1 MKRLDHFFN
10 AGYYLAGNEPS
21 FQTPI
26 GYHYANQPTKSVDRV
41 RDVVFTNFDISKHP
55 LPPPA
60 PSIANLPVA
69 AAGLPGNDDQ
79 AAMATLLVFHILGLY
94 PVPSTSQFLIL
105 SPMTPQFTIHNS
117 YLNVSTTVTARG
129 FDAKSVQQT
138 IPKGAAAYVANV
150 TVNGVVQPNRCHF
163 DFYDVFRVGGEV
175 VLDLTA
181 DKDAANSCGAGLPES
196 VSTGGF
202 ASAR

>member
-1 MKRLDHFFN
+1 MH
-10 AGYYLAGNEPS
+10 S
-21 FQTPI
+21 T
-26 GYHYANQPTKSVDRV
+26 
-41 RDVVFTNFDISKHP
+41 
-55 LPPPA
+55 
-60 PSIANLPVA
+60 A

-129 FDAKSVQQT
+129 FDAKSVQQA

-163 DFYDVFRVGGEV
+163 DFYDIFKTGGDIVIEV
-175 VLDLTA
+175 TS
-181 DKDAANSCGAGLPES
+181 DKSAVDNCGASLPMS
-196 VSTGGF
+196 LSTGGF
-202 ASAR
+202 AVAR